1 MKLLE
6 NSKLKIVKSEDY
18 NYIFDKT
25 NGVFVRWGKTKE
37 DDPVMAPSP
46 EILDCEITTI
56 CGMGCQ
62 YCFPPG
68 VLIETETGKIPIEQ
82 LKINQKVKSFS
93 EKDKKNVD
101 NTIVELYENPYD
113 GVLITIEFEDGTTVK
128 ATPEHPFY
136 VKGKGFI
143 EARFLTED
151 MDIKTFC

>member
-56 CGMGCQ
+56 CGMGCP

-68 VLIETETGKIPIEQ
+68 TEIETDKGKKNIET
-82 LKINQKVKSFS
+82 LKIGDKVKSFD
-93 EKDKKNVD
+93 EETKKTID
-101 NTIVELYENPYD
+101 NEIKEVYITPYSGTLIIIELEN
-113 GVLITIEFEDGTTVK
+113 GEIIK
-128 ATPEHPFY
+128 CTPEHPIFIE
-136 VKGKGFI
+136 GIGFI
-143 EARFLTED
+143 EAQNLTEN
-151 MDIKTFC
+151 MEVKTI